1 MVFCEKKNTHIL
13 DIENLKV
20 DLEEFELEPTIYFVA
35 LCNVKEGKCSY
46 LWNITWMATG
56 PCLESRMLLK
66 HSCLVAVSVNFLW
79 LMDHG
84 SLDNALI
91 WGSRHAPVRDQGVNI
106 YAHHL
111 GHLAGASHL

>member
-79 LMDHG
+79 LMDHS
-84 SLDNALI
+84 SLETC
-91 WGSRHAPVRDQGVNI
+91 SYGV
-106 YAHHL
+106 L
-111 GHLAGASHL
+111 DTLLFVTKG